1 MIFLKLL
8 KNHKREIAIFFAIL
22 FVFVGLRV
30 FGIHLPYHQDEW
42 KNVSASG
49 TVEGA
54 GAFFA
59 HPPLMQMIFVA
70 GNFIFGGDYMR
81 VLPFLF
87 SIASLFLM
95 YFVVLN
101 RLGKK
106 EALWVS
112 ALFSICF
119 YNIVG
124 SLSPDVDGA
133 ILPFLFLVVVFA
145 YDKFLSVFGTRKSWK
160 WLSLL
165 VVALLI
171 GFLIKLSFII
181 VVGTILVDYIWNR
194 YRKMGRREITLS
206 VLGISGFGLAYIG
219 LLYGIKFVYP
229 AFDMSIMMGHAK
241 QFTEEGRSW
250 IQIFVQGLKAIYYLS
265 PLMII
270 PVFFINKDIFKK
282 TRIFF
287 IYLVLGFVFYFI
299 LFDFSRGAL
308 DKYIMFAIVPLS
320 VICGAVFAHIFS
332 DSSSFKKGKIIY
344 FLILGI
350 VLSGF
355 LVFLNF
361 TSHSIVPL
369 YPKTEWFNKVAHL
382 KWNFLNPFHGGS
394 GPLGFYVSFL
404 FIALSFIISAVLGIM
419 GLVKKEW
426 KIGICVSLIIIGI
439 SYNFVFTEEFLFG
452 KINGSAPKVL
462 KEAIY
467 FIDNSPEIKN
477 VITYNDIGNHELSKI
492 KKYVGR
498 IYATPQSED
507 GYRKRFAEH
516 IKNNG
521 GYFLVVDIPH
531 INPTSFYGEFFAKC
545 KIEFKARDKKI
556 EARIYDCKST
566 KEFLKS
572 FTN

>member
-1 MIFLKLL
+1 MIFSVALSV
-8 KNHKREIAIFFAIL
+8 FF
-22 FVFVGLRV
+22 GLRV
-30 FGIHLPYHQDEW
+30 FGIYLPYHQDEW
-42 KNVSASG
+42 KNVSASR

-81 VLPFLF
+81 VLPLLF
-87 SIASLFLM
+87 SIASLFLL
-95 YFVVLN
+95 YFVVRN
-101 RLGKK
+101 RLGKR
-106 EALWVS
+106 EALWS
-112 ALFSICF
+112 AALFSICF

-133 ILPFLFLVVVFA
+133 ILPFLFLVAVFA
-145 YDKFLSVFGTRKSWK
+145 CDKFLPTLGTRKGWK

-165 VVALLI
+165 VLALLA
-171 GFLIKLSFII
+171 GFLIKLSFIL
-181 VVGTILVDYIWNR
+181 VVGTILIDYLWSR
-194 YRKMGRREITLS
+194 HKKMGKIEIILS
-206 VLGISGFGLAYIG
+206 VSGIFGFGLAYAG

-250 IQIFVQGLKAIYYLS
+250 IQIFIQGLKAIYYLS

-270 PVFFINKDIFKK
+270 PLFFINKDIFRK

-287 IYLVLGFVFYFI
+287 IYLILGFVFYFV

-320 VICGAVFAHIFS
+320 AICGTVFASIFS
-332 DSSSFKKGKIIY
+332 DLISFKKGKIIY
-344 FLILGI
+344 FVILGI
-350 VLSGF
+350 ILSSL

-361 TSHSIVPL
+361 TPHSIVPL
-369 YPKTEWFNKVAHL
+369 YPKTEWFSKVVHL

-404 FIALSFIISAVLGIM
+404 FIIFSFIVSAVLGVM

-426 KIGICVSLIIIGI
+426 RIGVCIGLIAIGV
-439 SYNFVFTEEFLFG
+439 SYNLIFAEEFLFG

-462 KEAIY
+462 REAVY

-477 VITYNDIGNHELSKI
+477 VITYNDIGAYDLSKI
-492 KKYVGR
+492 KKYAGR
-498 IYATPQSED
+498 IYATPESEE
-507 GYRKRFAEH
+507 GYKKRFAEH
-516 IKNNG
+516 IADNG

-531 INPTSFYGEFFAKC
+531 INPTNFYGEFFSKC
-545 KIEFKARDKKI
+545 KTEFEARDKKI
-556 EARIYDCKST
+556 EAKVYDCKNA
-566 KEFLKS
+566 KEFLAI
-572 FTN
+572 

>member
-1 MIFLKLL
+1 MKIFQSLKSN
-8 KNHKREIAIFFAIL
+8 KKGIIIFFAIL

-42 KNVSASG
+42 KNVSASS
-49 TVEGA
+49 TISGA

-70 GNFIFGGDYMR
+70 GNFIFGEDYMR
-81 VLPFLF
+81 VLPLLF
-87 SIASLFLM
+87 SIASLFLF
-95 YFVVLN
+95 YFVVHN

-106 EALWVS
+106 EALWS
-112 ALFSICF
+112 AFLFSICF

-133 ILPFLFLVVVFA
+133 ILPFLFLVAVFA
-145 YDKFLSVFGTRKSWK
+145 YDNFLSVFGTRKSWK

-165 VVALLI
+165 FIALLA
-171 GFLIKLSFII
+171 GFLVKLSFVL
-181 VVGTILVDYIWNR
+181 VVGTIFIDYAWSHR
-194 YRKMGRREITLS
+194 RKMDRGEIFFS
-206 VLGISGFGLAYIG
+206 ILGILGFGIVYVVF
-219 LLYGIKFVYP
+219 LYGIKFIYP

-250 IQIFVQGLKAIYYLS
+250 IQIFVQGLKALYYLS

-270 PVFFINKDIFKK
+270 PVLFINKDIFRK

-287 IYLVLGFVFYFI
+287 IYLILGFIFYFV

-320 VICGAVFAHIFS
+320 VICGSIFANIFS
-332 DSSSFKKGKIIY
+332 NSNLLKLKNINRFI
-344 FLILGI
+344 ILGV

-355 LVFLNF
+355 LLFLNF
-361 TSHSIVPL
+361 TPHSIVPL
-369 YPKTEWFNKVAHL
+369 YPKTEWFGKVVHFE
-382 KWNFLNPFHGGS
+382 WNFLNPFHGGS

-404 FIALSFIISAVLGIM
+404 FIALSFIVSSVLGIM
-419 GLVKKEW
+419 GLIKKEW
-426 KIGICVSLIIIGI
+426 RIGVCTGLIIIGI
-439 SYNFVFTEEFLFG
+439 SYNLVFAEEFLFG

-462 KEAIY
+462 RESVS

-477 VITYNDIGNHELSKI
+477 VLTYNDIGAYDLSKI
-492 KKYVGR
+492 KKYAGR

-516 IKNNG
+516 IATNG

-531 INPTSFYGEFFAKC
+531 INLTNFYGEFFLKC
-545 KIEFKARDKKI
+545 KIEFEARDREM
-556 EARIYDCKST
+556 EAKVYSC
-566 KEFLKS
+566 E
-572 FTN
+572 